1 MKRLL
6 YILLCALCAVSFAAC
21 GRGDGKISV
30 TFDGNGGATESG
42 KTSVTLQIDP
52 KGDFVAPIFGREDY
66 RFIGWGDKNGNKVE
80 FKEITKD
87 STVYAQWLQVLFT
100 VTLDGNGGETEDG
113 QKSVEVKV
121 DPLKTPEIPE
131 FTYEGYD
138 FVGWD
143 INFAEVTQNCTATAI
158 WAENGAVRTKIAF
171 DAVGGTEYTG
181 EDVYFYVG
189 TEIPANVFYTPER
202 GVDRFE
208 GWYLQDEKIEAGMIW
223 QQQGAAEVT
232 LTAKWNK
239 GILVEFDTDGK
250 GTRCESVVFYDGEK
264 IPALPVPESIP
275 ADEYNFRGWYYN
287 DEKLREGEVWH
298 APEGVDRIVLKAD
311 WSRLWTDNY

>member
-1 MKRLL
+1 MKRVICF
-6 YILLCALCAVSFAAC
+6 ILCVLFAVSLTAC
-21 GRGDGKISV
+21 GNDGKISV
-30 TFDGNGGATESG
+30 TFNGNGGMTESG
-42 KTSVTLQIDP
+42 KTSVTLEIDP
-52 KGDFVAPIFGREDY
+52 KGDFVAPIFTREDY
-66 RFIGWGDKNGNKVE
+66 RFIGWADENGNRIE
-80 FKEITKD
+80 FREIEKNV
-87 STVYAQWLQVLFT
+87 TVYAQWLQVLFT

-158 WAENGAVRTKIAF
+158 WAENGTVRTKITF

-189 TEIPANVFYTPER
+189 AEIPANVFYTPER

-208 GWYLQDEKIEAGMIW
+208 GWY
-223 QQQGAAEVT
+223 
-232 LTAKWNK
+232 
-239 GILVEFDTDGK
+239 
-250 GTRCESVVFYDGEK
+250 
-264 IPALPVPESIP
+264 
-275 ADEYNFRGWYYN
+275 YN
-287 DEKLREGEVWH
+287 DEKLREGEVWY
-298 APEGVDRIVLKAD
+298 APEGVDRIVLTAR
-311 WSRLWTDNY
+311 WRRLWTDNY